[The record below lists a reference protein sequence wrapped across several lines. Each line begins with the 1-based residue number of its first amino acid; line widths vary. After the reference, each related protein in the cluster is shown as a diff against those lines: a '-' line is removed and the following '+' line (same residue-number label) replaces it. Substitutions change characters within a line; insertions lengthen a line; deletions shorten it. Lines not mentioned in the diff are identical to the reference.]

1 MEKKFIKMNDLHDHL
16 SMGNVILVIKNAAKS
31 KISAIHS
38 EVFCALFDIDDIN
51 ETTVNNYCTG
61 YRAIGS
67 EFVQKYIV
75 LQNRYKLDKNVFE
88 NIVQNIVN
96 ILEGFIYKEN
106 INNSKKLK
114 EVSVKLY
121 NIAKNDKN
129 VGSKYTN
136 ELYSLISKNKLY
148 EAFVKIICYAILEN
162 KQPVYYSDEN
172 RAVIELA
179 LENTN
184 ISIKDLEEFLS
195 LQLKEG
201 INYSHSIKLLVN
213 KNNPYAC
220 FELATKEYR
229 GEITGKPRY
238 GKSYDL
244 FLKAAENNHP
254 GANWMIANM
263 IINKKVGNRTEDEIA
278 LAWKYLKNAEKLG
291 SIAAINT
298 IGLCYKEGIGV
309 KKDIKK
315 AVKYFEKAAKGGYV
329 YAFNNLGKYYEELK
343 NYKKAF
349 NEYLKSANLGESWA
363 ANKIGEMYRLGLG
376 TTKDLKKAYE
386 YYTISEEASIREIC
400 WYSKYNLAKYFYL
413 NGSAIANIEKDF
425 NKAVELLEE
434 ASINGIKEAKQ
445 ELRKTKK
452 PTK

>member
-1 MEKKFIKMNDLHDHL
+1 MEKKFIKMNDLHNHL
-16 SMGNVILVIKNAAKS
+16 SMGNVILVIKNSSKS
-31 KISAIHS
+31 KISAIQS

-67 EFVQKYIV
+67 EFIQKYIA
-75 LQNRYKLDKNVFE
+75 LQNRYNKDKTTFDEIIKNV
-88 NIVQNIVN
+88 VN
-96 ILEGFIYKEN
+96 ILEGYIYKED

-114 EVSVKLY
+114 EVCVKLY
-121 NIAKNDKN
+121 NIAKNDKS

-136 ELYSLISKNKLY
+136 ELHELINKNRLY
-148 EAFVKIICYAILEN
+148 ETFVKIICYAILEN
-162 KQPVYYSDEN
+162 KQPVYYSEAN

-201 INYSHSIKLLVN
+201 INYSHSIKQLVN
-213 KNNPYAC
+213 KDNPYAC
-220 FELATKEYR
+220 FELAIMEYR
-229 GEITGKPRY
+229 GVIAGKPRY

-244 FLKAAENNHP
+244 FLKAAEKNHP
-254 GANWMIANM
+254 AANWMIANM
-263 IINKKVGNRTEDEIA
+263 IINKKIGNRTEDEVQ
-278 LAWKYLKNAEKLG
+278 LAWQYLKNAEKLG
-291 SIAAINT
+291 SVAAVNT

-315 AVKYFEKAAKGGYV
+315 AIKYFEKAAKSAYV
-329 YAFNNLGKYYEELK
+329 YAFNNLGKYYEDLK

-376 TTKDLKKAYE
+376 TEKNLKKAYE
-386 YYTISEEASIREIC
+386 YYTVSADAPIREIC

-425 NKAVELLEE
+425 NKAVGLLEE
-434 ASINGIKEAKQ
+434 ASVNGIKEAKQ
-445 ELRKTKK
+445 ELSKTKK
-452 PTK
+452 PT

>member
-16 SMGNVILVIKNAAKS
+16 SMGNVILVIKNVAKS
-31 KISAIHS
+31 KISAIQS
-38 EVFCALFDIDDIN
+38 EVFCSLFDIDDIN

-67 EFVQKYIV
+67 EYLQKYIV
-75 LQNRYKLDKNVFE
+75 LQNRYNKDKTAFDD
-88 NIVQNIVN
+88 IVKNIVN
-96 ILEGFIYKEN
+96 ILEGYIYNEN
-106 INNSKKLK
+106 VNSSKKLK
-114 EVSVKLY
+114 EVCVKLY

-136 ELYSLISKNKLY
+136 ELYELISKNKLY
-148 EAFVKIICYAILEN
+148 EAFIKIICYAVLEN
-162 KQPVYYSDEN
+162 TQPVYYSDEN

-201 INYSHSIKLLVN
+201 INYSHSIKQLVN

-220 FELATKEYR
+220 FELATMEYR
-229 GEITGKPRY
+229 GEIAGKPRY

-263 IINKKVGNRTEDEIA
+263 IINKKIGYRTEDEVK
-278 LAWKYLKNAEKLG
+278 LAWQYLKNAESLG
-291 SIAAINT
+291 SVAAVNT

-309 KKDIKK
+309 KRDVKK
-315 AVKYFEKAAKGGYV
+315 AIKYFERAAKSEYV

-376 TTKDLKKAYE
+376 IKKDLKKAYE

-413 NGSAIANIEKDF
+413 NGSAIVNIERDY
-425 NKAVELLEE
+425 NKAIELLEE
-434 ASINGIKEAKQ
+434 ASVNGIKEAKQ

-452 PTK
+452 PT